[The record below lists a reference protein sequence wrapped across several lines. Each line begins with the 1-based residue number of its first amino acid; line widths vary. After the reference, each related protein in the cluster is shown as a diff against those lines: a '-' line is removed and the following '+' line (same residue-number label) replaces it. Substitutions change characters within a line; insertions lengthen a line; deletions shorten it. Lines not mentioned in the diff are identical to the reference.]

1 MPTSG
6 AITLPKQQVRELIGS
21 FDALCEVGVGIAER
35 LEFYRQQQV
44 HGIAVG
50 RWARRQTG
58 KLARAAVKGLW
69 IRGRRCHEF

>member
-44 HGIAVG
+44 HGTAAG
-50 RWARRQTG
+50 RWTHRQTG
-58 KLARAAVKGLW
+58 KLATTTVVQLGRA
-69 IRGRRCHEF
+69 